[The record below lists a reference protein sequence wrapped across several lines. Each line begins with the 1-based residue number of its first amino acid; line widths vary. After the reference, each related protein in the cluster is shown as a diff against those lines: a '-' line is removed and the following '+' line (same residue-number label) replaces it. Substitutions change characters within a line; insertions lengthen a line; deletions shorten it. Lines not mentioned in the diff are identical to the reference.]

1 MMIKLTSFHASLLG
15 QKVNMNE
22 IDDEQEEEQEND
34 DNDII
39 PEDNGIQLFG

>member
-1 MMIKLTSFHASLLG
+1 
-15 QKVNMNE
+15 MNE

>member
-1 MMIKLTSFHASLLG
+1 MMIKLTSFRIFIG
-15 QKVNMNE
+15 PKVNMNE
-22 IDDEQEEEQEND
+22 IDDEQEEQEND